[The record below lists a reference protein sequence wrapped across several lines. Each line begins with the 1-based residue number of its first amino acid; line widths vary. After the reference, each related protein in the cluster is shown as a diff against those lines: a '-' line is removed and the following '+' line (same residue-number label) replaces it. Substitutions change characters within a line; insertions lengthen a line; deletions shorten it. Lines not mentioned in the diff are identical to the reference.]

1 MTTTGSSPLRVIVIV
16 TLAVMAAMT
25 ILISSSGIALRIA
38 KQSAPL
44 IDATMEVKYELS
56 LYHLWFEELVQ
67 QDPTVDREQVW
78 QHLNQAR
85 WYANAMLEGGENR
98 EGRFQAL
105 DDPIPRAMILKTLD
119 HMDRFES
126 VGLNRLETAQS
137 SLADSGED
145 QRFDEV
151 FAEVITIAD
160 EAETAVQQNMAVQ
173 VRQFE
178 RLVYILGAVVILIG
192 LAGGTLFFLFERRRN
207 TQYDL
212 LLESREQLDREQKL
226 LKEAQAFAHIGNW
239 TLDAGT
245 MKAVWSDE
253 IFRIFGIDAT
263 DDVGPEFLSGL
274 LHPEDRDPV
283 LSSLQCAVEDGRAHD
298 MEYRIARPDGEIRW
312 INCLAR
318 QIQDE
323 SGKVL
328 GLSGVTQDITKRKL
342 DEFQMQESNERL
354 SRLFEHTDAIAVQ
367 GCDKNRRIIYWN
379 PASESLYG
387 YSEDEAIGQQLEDLI
402 IPDEMREQ
410 VISAID
416 AWVEEE
422 KEIPS
427 SELTL
432 RRADGSQVEVFSSHV
447 MFRNKYN
454 EPEMY
459 SIDVDL
465 TELKQAEAKV
475 RKGELVLNS
484 VFQALPDLFFL
495 MDKDGTIRDYRAQQT
510 SALYVPPETFLGK
523 RMQDVLPPPRA
534 AQFNENKAMVNE
546 HGGLATY
553 EYSLEVPQGP
563 RQYEARLSRL
573 PDSPQFI
580 AVVRDITGRKQAE
593 VALKNSEER
602 YRTIFEGA
610 PEGVWLIGPDHQT
623 LEVNQRL
630 CEMLGYQTDEM
641 IGRSPLDF
649 ADEENQKIFRTQME
663 RIDTTSRRNYE
674 VELRHS
680 DGHNI
685 PVYFNAITLHT
696 DKGTTLAAVAF
707 VTDLTGQKA
716 AEQVLRRAQKM
727 DAIGQLTGGIAHDF
741 NNLLGIIIGNLDF
754 LKRLVEDSDKSLKR
768 VDSASKA
775 ALRAADL
782 TRQLLGFSRKQSQET
797 RPTDINQVIRDMESL
812 IARSLTP
819 EVEVELQLTDAPWL
833 THIDPGDLEDALL
846 NLIINAR
853 DAMPQGGKLTIETAN
868 RQLDTAYTEL
878 NPTIAPGDYLQLAVS
893 DNGSGIPVEIM
904 EQIFDPFFTT
914 KPPDKGTGLGLS
926 MVYGFA
932 QRSYGY
938 VKAYSEAGIGTTI
951 RLYLPRTIEAAKQA
965 PQASTEEILPSQ
977 GHETILVV
985 DDENDLLD
993 LARDYL
999 EEAGYRIYTATRG
1012 PEALAILKSKDD
1024 IKLLFSDVVMPGGMN
1039 GYELAEQANELN
1051 PGLKVL
1057 FTSGFTKKAAAR
1069 NYQAR
1074 VATNLLTK
1082 PYSRDDLMKRIRE
1095 TLDGEES

>member
-1 MTTTGSSPLRVIVIV
+1 M
-16 TLAVMAAMT
+16 
-25 ILISSSGIALRIA
+25 
-38 KQSAPL
+38 
-44 IDATMEVKYELS
+44 
-56 LYHLWFEELVQ
+56 
-67 QDPTVDREQVW
+67 
-78 QHLNQAR
+78 
-85 WYANAMLEGGENR
+85 
-98 EGRFQAL
+98 
-105 DDPIPRAMILKTLD
+105 
-119 HMDRFES
+119 
-126 VGLNRLETAQS
+126 
-137 SLADSGED
+137 
-145 QRFDEV
+145 
-151 FAEVITIAD
+151 
-160 EAETAVQQNMAVQ
+160 
-173 VRQFE
+173 
-178 RLVYILGAVVILIG
+178 
-192 LAGGTLFFLFERRRN
+192 
-207 TQYDL
+207 
-212 LLESREQLDREQKL
+212 
-226 LKEAQAFAHIGNW
+226 
-239 TLDAGT
+239 
-245 MKAVWSDE
+245 
-253 IFRIFGIDAT
+253 
-263 DDVGPEFLSGL
+263 
-274 LHPEDRDPV
+274 
-283 LSSLQCAVEDGRAHD
+283 
-298 MEYRIARPDGEIRW
+298 
-312 INCLAR
+312 
-318 QIQDE
+318 
-323 SGKVL
+323 
-328 GLSGVTQDITKRKL
+328 
-342 DEFQMQESNERL
+342 
-354 SRLFEHTDAIAVQ
+354 
-367 GCDKNRRIIYWN
+367 
-379 PASESLYG
+379 
-387 YSEDEAIGQQLEDLI
+387 
-402 IPDEMREQ
+402 PDEMREQ

-416 AWVEEE
+416 TWVEEK

-447 MFRNKYN
+447 MFRNKNN

-465 TELKQAEAKV
+465 TELKRAEAKV

-495 MDKDGTIRDYRAQQT
+495 MDRDGTIRDYRAQQT

-523 RMQDVLPPPRA
+523 RMQEVLPPA
-534 AQFNENKAMVNE
+534 IANQFDENLAKINTQ
-546 HGGLATY
+546 GGLATY
-553 EYSLEVPQGP
+553 EYCLEMPQGP

-573 PDSPQFI
+573 PDSLQLI
-580 AVVRDITGRKQAE
+580 AVVRDITGRKLAE
-593 VALKNSEER
+593 EALKNSEER

-630 CEMLGYQTDEM
+630 CEMLGYRTDEM

-674 VELRHS
+674 VELRHR

-754 LKRLVEDSDKSLKR
+754 LKRLVGDNDKSLKR

-797 RPTDINQVIRDMESL
+797 RPTDVNQVIRGMESL
-812 IARSLTP
+812 IARSVTP
-819 EVEVELQLTDAPWL
+819 AVEVELQLTDAPWR

-846 NLIINAR
+846 NLILNAR

-868 RQLDTAYTEL
+868 RQLDAAYTEL

-893 DNGSGIPVEIM
+893 DTGSGIPAEIM

-938 VKAYSEAGIGTTI
+938 VKAYSEAGVGTTI

-965 PQASTEEILPSQ
+965 PQTSTEGILPSQ

-985 DDENDLLD
+985 DDESDLLD

-1012 PEALAILKSKDD
+1012 
-1024 IKLLFSDVVMPGGMN
+1024 GGSPC
-1039 GYELAEQANELN
+1039 GPQIQRRYQPAVQRCGDARWNERL
-1051 PGLKVL
+1051 
-1057 FTSGFTKKAAAR
+1057 
-1069 NYQAR
+1069 
-1074 VATNLLTK
+1074 
-1082 PYSRDDLMKRIRE
+1082 
-1095 TLDGEES
+1095 

>member
-1 MTTTGSSPLRVIVIV
+1 
-16 TLAVMAAMT
+16 
-25 ILISSSGIALRIA
+25 
-38 KQSAPL
+38 
-44 IDATMEVKYELS
+44 
-56 LYHLWFEELVQ
+56 
-67 QDPTVDREQVW
+67 
-78 QHLNQAR
+78 
-85 WYANAMLEGGENR
+85 
-98 EGRFQAL
+98 
-105 DDPIPRAMILKTLD
+105 
-119 HMDRFES
+119 
-126 VGLNRLETAQS
+126 
-137 SLADSGED
+137 
-145 QRFDEV
+145 
-151 FAEVITIAD
+151 
-160 EAETAVQQNMAVQ
+160 
-173 VRQFE
+173 
-178 RLVYILGAVVILIG
+178 
-192 LAGGTLFFLFERRRN
+192 
-207 TQYDL
+207 
-212 LLESREQLDREQKL
+212 
-226 LKEAQAFAHIGNW
+226 
-239 TLDAGT
+239 
-245 MKAVWSDE
+245 
-253 IFRIFGIDAT
+253 
-263 DDVGPEFLSGL
+263 
-274 LHPEDRDPV
+274 
-283 LSSLQCAVEDGRAHD
+283 
-298 MEYRIARPDGEIRW
+298 
-312 INCLAR
+312 
-318 QIQDE
+318 
-323 SGKVL
+323 
-328 GLSGVTQDITKRKL
+328 
-342 DEFQMQESNERL
+342 
-354 SRLFEHTDAIAVQ
+354 
-367 GCDKNRRIIYWN
+367 
-379 PASESLYG
+379 
-387 YSEDEAIGQQLEDLI
+387 
-402 IPDEMREQ
+402 MREQ

-416 AWVEEE
+416 TWVEEE

-447 MFRNKYN
+447 MFRNKNN

-465 TELKQAEAKV
+465 TELKRAEAKV

-495 MDKDGTIRDYRAQQT
+495 MDRDGTIRDYRAQQT

-523 RMQDVLPPPRA
+523 CMQDVLPSA
-534 AQFNENKAMVNE
+534 VASQFDENLAKVNTQ
-546 HGGLATY
+546 GGLATY
-553 EYSLEVPQGP
+553 EYCLEMPQGP

-573 PDSPQFI
+573 PDSLQLI
-580 AVVRDITGRKQAE
+580 AVVRDITGRKLAE
-593 VALKNSEER
+593 EALKNSEER

-630 CEMLGYQTDEM
+630 CEMLGYRTDEM

-649 ADEENQKIFRTQME
+649 ADEENQKIFLTQME

-674 VELRHS
+674 VELRHR

-754 LKRLVEDSDKSLKR
+754 LKRLVGDNDKSLKR

-797 RPTDINQVIRDMESL
+797 RPTDVNQVIRGMESL
-812 IARSLTP
+812 IARSVTP
-819 EVEVELQLTDAPWL
+819 AVEVELQLTDAPWR

-846 NLIINAR
+846 NLILNAR

-868 RQLDTAYTEL
+868 RQLDAAYTEL

-893 DNGSGIPVEIM
+893 DTGSGIPVEIM

-914 KPPDKGTGLGLS
+914 KPPEKGTGLGLS

-932 QRSYGY
+932 QRSFGY
-938 VKAYSEAGIGTTI
+938 VKAYSEAGVSTTI
-951 RLYLPRTIEAAKQA
+951 RLYLPRTIEEAKRT
-965 PQASTEEILPSQ
+965 PETGPEEILPSQ

-1012 PEALAILKSKDD
+1012 AEALAVLKSRDD
-1024 IKLLFSDVVMPGGMN
+1024 INLLFSDVVMPGGMN

-1069 NYQAR
+1069 NFQAH
-1074 VATNLLTK
+1074 VAANLLTK

-1095 TLDGEES
+1095 ILDGEES